1 MSDSDD
7 HVDEMSTES
16 PFGDAHISSHSC
28 RETLLDKFET
38 LANQLAGGWKYH
50 VSNTDRIRKARLSF
64 EDFYTN
70 VCSFAGAH
78 NASISASSESPQQL
92 VADPQRE
99 RLALTHPYSRR
110 ISPYLCQKKLV
121 EKVDALATFDISAA
135 FAHDLINNDETCK
148 TLSRQCA
155 IVGEVYPRG
164 NIVKYCGIVRC
175 AFNRLRMVTEPRA
188 AFYYDLVA
196 ASP

>member
-16 PFGDAHISSHSC
+16 PFGGAHISSHSC

-50 VSNTDRIRKARLSF
+50 
-64 EDFYTN
+64 
-70 VCSFAGAH
+70 
-78 NASISASSESPQQL
+78 SPQQL

-121 EKVDALATFDISAA
+121 EKVDALASQLSPSWSYHIS
-135 FAHDLINNDETCK
+135 NTE
-148 TLSRQCA
+148 
-155 IVGEVYPRG
+155 
-164 NIVKYCGIVRC
+164 GIVE
-175 AFNRLRMVTEPRA
+175 AWQDFEHYFLRMCTMDHGKR
-188 AFYYDLVA
+188 LLIC
-196 ASP
+196 

>member
-121 EKVDALATFDISAA
+121 EKVDALASQLSPSWSYHIS
-135 FAHDLINNDETCK
+135 NTE
-148 TLSRQCA
+148 
-155 IVGEVYPRG
+155 
-164 NIVKYCGIVRC
+164 GIVEAWQDFEHYFLRIC
-175 AFNRLRMVTEPRA
+175 TMDHGKRL
-188 AFYYDLVA
+188 LIC
-196 ASP
+196 